1 MDNATILAAISI
13 MLGIKSSDVARA
25 EAAAQTAQEAK
36 DAALAKS
43 YGITVS
49 GTSLQI
55 TETTDGNGGGE

>member
-1 MDNATILAAISI
+1 MDSSTIVAAIGI

-55 TETTDGNGGGE
+55 TETTDGGGE